1 MNANLNEVKT
11 VENNAEETLKEVQKL
26 NAKDVAITTAL
37 GAAALAVGVVVFKA
51 VKDKK
56 IEFKNPFAKKTPVE
70 TAVEEAKE
78 VLDEVAEA

>member
-1 MNANLNEVKT
+1 MNAKLNEVKT

-26 NAKDVAITTAL
+26 NVKDVAITTVL
-37 GAAALAVGVVVFKA
+37 GAAVLAAIAVAVKV

-70 TAVEEAKE
+70 TVVEEAKE